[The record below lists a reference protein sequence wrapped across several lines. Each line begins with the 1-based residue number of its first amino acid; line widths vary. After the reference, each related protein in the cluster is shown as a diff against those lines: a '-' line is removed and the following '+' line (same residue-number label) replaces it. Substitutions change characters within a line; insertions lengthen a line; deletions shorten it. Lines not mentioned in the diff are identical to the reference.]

1 MVLNQV
7 YSRVIQDLTSRGF
20 NKRFRVRDLGMIN
33 EFYEKVFG
41 HDEDTCITVV
51 VSKKKAAST
60 KRTKMDVY
68 FEASEDNSTA
78 PQIIP
83 NLEAWNVALAKLDAR
98 IKAYEAGS
106 DSDEYKTESD
116 DDCHCETESD
126 SCNCETESDNGD
138 E

>member
-41 HDEDTCITVV
+41 HDEEDTSCITVV

-98 IKAYEAGS
+98 IKACEAGS

-116 DDCHCETESD
+116 DCETESD

>member
-1 MVLNQV
+1 
-7 YSRVIQDLTSRGF
+7 
-20 NKRFRVRDLGMIN
+20 
-33 EFYEKVFG
+33 
-41 HDEDTCITVV
+41 
-51 VSKKKAAST
+51 
-60 KRTKMDVY
+60 MDVY
-68 FEASEDNSTA
+68 FEASKDNSTA

-83 NLEAWNVALAKLDAR
+83 NLEAWNLALAKLDAR